1 MTNKEIGE
9 MIRTRRM
16 IHGMTQDDLAN
27 AIGVTASAIGLF
39 ENGKRR
45 PKDEVAEA
53 IADVFNIPKWAVYF
67 SEEEVGVMTRN
78 FTPQE
83 MMLLDIF
90 RAVDDIGRMR
100 IIQVCMNEKDNAEER
115 RIMEEGRA

>member
-1 MTNKEIGE
+1 MTNKEVGE

-16 IHGMTQDDLAN
+16 ARGMTQDELAN
-27 AIGVTASAIGLF
+27 AIGVTASAIGMF

-67 SEEEVGVMTRN
+67 SEDEITAYVKN
-78 FTPQE
+78 ITPQE
-83 MMLLDIF
+83 DILLRAFRAADETAKAYALEMLLSHPAEKKKT
-90 RAVDDIGRMR
+90 RA
-100 IIQVCMNEKDNAEER
+100 
-115 RIMEEGRA
+115 

>member
-1 MTNKEIGE
+1 MTNKEVGE

-16 IHGMTQDDLAN
+16 ARGMTQDELAN

-53 IADVFNIPKWAVYF
+53 IADVFKRPEVRILSPRPKKSRKHSVFGTFAM
-67 SEEEVGVMTRN
+67 SAIL
-78 FTPQE
+78 PK
-83 MMLLDIF
+83 I
-90 RAVDDIGRMR
+90 A
-100 IIQVCMNEKDNAEER
+100 
-115 RIMEEGRA
+115 

>member
-1 MTNKEIGE
+1 MTNKEVGE
-9 MIRTRRM
+9 MIRTRRKAR
-16 IHGMTQDDLAN
+16 GMTQDELAN

-100 IIQVCMNEKDNAEER
+100 IIQICMNEKDNAESR
-115 RIMEEGRA
+115 RILEEGHA

>member
-1 MTNKEIGE
+1 MTNKEVWE

-16 IHGMTQDDLAN
+16 ARNMTQDELAN

-115 RIMEEGRA
+115 RIAEEGRA